1 MSTHIEVQGDEDVS
15 ICRRCKNGAHF
26 LCHFKGC
33 MCPCR
38 GGYRERPEAEG
49 AKMNG
54 DILFGIALGAG
65 GVGFLAQIA
74 YIVLTLMERAEKKQ
88 R

>member
-1 MSTHIEVQGDEDVS
+1 MRTSRHD
-15 ICRRCKNGAHF
+15 
-26 LCHFKGC
+26 
-33 MCPCR
+33 
-38 GGYRERPEAEG
+38 RERPEAEG

-74 YIVLTLMERAEKKQ
+74 YIVLTLLERAEKKQ